1 MKKFSALL
9 IACLASFGAHAESP
23 LDYDVSGQFVY
34 TQVKA
39 AGETFSPRLFQVKAG
54 VSLNES
60 LFSGIGIQGQYATP
74 ISDSTKGNLTVD
86 IESQSGVFV
95 TLVDPDT
102 DPESLKFVLLVGYG
116 STKLATRDQLDAEV
130 SDTFSGLAYGFSFQQ
145 RIFAKKPV
153 ALSLDCMRYYRD
165 SHLRIDGCG
174 LGATYAF

>member
-1 MKKFSALL
+1 MPRPSPKPVKHLCPRTKTNSGSRLCAPNLTYNHSPLSMPTQGLLMKKFSALL
-9 IACLASFGAHAESP
+9 IACLASLGAHAESP

-102 DPESLKFVLLVGYG
+102 DPESLK
-116 STKLATRDQLDAEV
+116 
-130 SDTFSGLAYGFSFQQ
+130 
-145 RIFAKKPV
+145 
-153 ALSLDCMRYYRD
+153 
-165 SHLRIDGCG
+165 
-174 LGATYAF
+174 